1 MDAIVSLK
9 DSEECTGD
17 CKSCGLECSEAEDA
31 EAAFRAYIQSLL
43 DRKLFR
49 VAVAMDNS
57 SVAQSVSMESTI
69 KVYDLDD
76 EMKVVDE
83 ELLFPMQND
92 VASSGLADYLHRMDI
107 RVLLTGKISPVIKQQ
122 LEELGI
128 DVKTGVRGSVPF
140 ALRQYLTGKLS

>member
-1 MDAIVSLK
+1 MNLITNLR

-17 CKSCGLECSEAEDA
+17 CKSCGLECEEKDA
-31 EAAFRAYIQSLL
+31 EEALKEYVQALL

-49 VAVAMDNS
+49 VGVAMDDS
-57 SVAQSVSMESTI
+57 SVAQKVSMDSVI
-69 KVYDLDD
+69 KVYDLDG

-92 VASSGLADYLHRMDI
+92 VSSSGLADYLNKMDVK
-107 RVLLTGKISPVIKQQ
+107 VLLTGNISPVLKEQMEI
-122 LEELGI
+122 LGI

-140 ALRQYLTGKLS
+140 ALRQYLTGKLG